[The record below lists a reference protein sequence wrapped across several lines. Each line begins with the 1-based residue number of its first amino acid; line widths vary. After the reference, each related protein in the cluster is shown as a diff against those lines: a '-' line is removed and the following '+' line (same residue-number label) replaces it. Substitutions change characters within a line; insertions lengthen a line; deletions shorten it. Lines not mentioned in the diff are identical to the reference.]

1 MIKKS
6 VIRRVETDDN
16 GQFVKESWVAR
27 NVFKDGNY
35 IALIYNDI
43 IIKYDDLLELH
54 KELSISKCVMD
65 GFDES
70 VKDQCYFTV
79 DELDLLLDSIWDVF
93 AYASDGNFITDKQ
106 HIETIKWIADKI
118 GIKIDEDAYMF
129 GIDFGVI

>member
-27 NVFKDGNY
+27 NVFKEGDY

-54 KELSISKCVMD
+54 KELSTSKRVMD

-70 VKDQCYFTV
+70 VKEECNLTV
-79 DELDLLLDSIWDVF
+79 DELDLLLERIWFVF
-93 AYASDGNFITDKQ
+93 AGASDGILITDQ
-106 HIETIKWIADKI
+106 RYIETIKWIADRI
-118 GIKIDEDAYMF
+118 GIKIDKDAYMY